1 MYETKFRMRSLFSR
15 EYRVKEMNQTLV
27 RRNRTARCARL
38 FGGFTMGMEGYTE
51 LPTVAGGGLDN
62 YNDWP
67 AGREFLQ
74 PTKCRRTQR
83 AKGWMR

>member
-1 MYETKFRMRSLFSR
+1 
-15 EYRVKEMNQTLV
+15 
-27 RRNRTARCARL
+27 
-38 FGGFTMGMEGYTE
+38 MGMEGYTE